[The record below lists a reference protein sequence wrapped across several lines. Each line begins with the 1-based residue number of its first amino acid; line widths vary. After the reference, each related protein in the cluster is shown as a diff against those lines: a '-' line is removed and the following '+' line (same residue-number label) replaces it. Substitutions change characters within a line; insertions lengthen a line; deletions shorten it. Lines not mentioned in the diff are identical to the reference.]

1 MSLTKNNKNH
11 LTQITLQKHIGDM
24 MTRSELV
31 LKLLAQKPN
40 LSMTQA
46 EKSVD
51 VLLEE
56 ISTALS
62 KGKRVELRGFG
73 VFMSRKRKSRLGR
86 NPRTG
91 TAVAVDE
98 KIVPFFKAGKQLKE
112 RLNTK

>member
-1 MSLTKNNKNH
+1 
-11 LTQITLQKHIGDM
+11 

-40 LSMTQA
+40 LSMAQA

-56 ISTALS
+56 IASALS
-62 KGKRVELRGFG
+62 KGLRVELRGFG
-73 VFMSRKRKSRLGR
+73 VFLSRKRNSRLGR

-91 TAVAVDE
+91 TKVSVEE